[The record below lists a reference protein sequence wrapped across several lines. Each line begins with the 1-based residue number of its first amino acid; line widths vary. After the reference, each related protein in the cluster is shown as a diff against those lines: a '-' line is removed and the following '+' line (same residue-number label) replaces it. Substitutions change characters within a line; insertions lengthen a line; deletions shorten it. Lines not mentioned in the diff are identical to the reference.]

1 MNPCGEAEGLGRL
14 VFLVNAEHKK
24 IIDRKIKVLVSLNLS
39 YKSHRGGMAMQV
51 LGLFLLSV
59 GIFASLRSRR
69 YLLMWRSEN
78 RSSLLS
84 ASITQLV
91 GTAGGIYLS
100 LELLFSFLRIP
111 EDWWNPSTFVVEPL
125 AVFSLVL
132 AILQPF
138 VIQLWLKVRK

>member
-1 MNPCGEAEGLGRL
+1 
-14 VFLVNAEHKK
+14 
-24 IIDRKIKVLVSLNLS
+24 
-39 YKSHRGGMAMQV
+39 MQV